1 MCVFV
6 CACLCVC
13 VYVHMCVCVCVC
25 VSVVGWWVGEGCAGR
40 TKLKSSARGN
50 RKL

>member
-6 CACLCVC
+6 CVRVCAHVCMCVC
-13 VYVHMCVCVCVC
+13 VYVC
-25 VSVVGWWVGEGCAGR
+25 VVGWWVGEGCAGR

>member
-6 CACLCVC
+6 CVRVCAC
-13 VYVHMCVCVCVC
+13 VYVCVCVCVC
-25 VSVVGWWVGEGCAGR
+25 VCVVGWWVGEGCAGR

>member
-1 MCVFV
+1 MCVFLCVRVCV
-6 CACLCVC
+6 CACMCTC
-13 VYVHMCVCVCVC
+13 VYVCVC

>member
-6 CACLCVC
+6 CVC
-13 VYVHMCVCVCVC
+13 VYVHMCVCVYVC
-25 VSVVGWWVGEGCAGR
+25 VVGWWVGEGCAGR